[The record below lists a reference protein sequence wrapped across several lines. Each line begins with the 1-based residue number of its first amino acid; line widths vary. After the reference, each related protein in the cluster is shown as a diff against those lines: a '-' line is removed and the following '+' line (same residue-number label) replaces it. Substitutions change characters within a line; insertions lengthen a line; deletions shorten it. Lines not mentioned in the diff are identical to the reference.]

1 MEKISVII
9 PVYNDEKYL
18 KECLNSII
26 KQTYKNLEIILV
38 DDGSTDGTAEI
49 CEHYRDKDER
59 IRVLHKENEG
69 IGPSRNAGLAM
80 ATGEYVLFVD
90 GDDWITSD
98 HIEGLYNLLKKYNAD
113 IAVGNFEEYKQK
125 SSMFSFWIN
134 EKQYFEKCYSVQDWF
149 KLEYDS
155 TFFNLSLVFVVPWD
169 KLYKRSLFMNIAY
182 PVSKTTEDDFTTWKI
197 YLLANKI
204 AYENKAIYYHRLH
217 EGSISNKFDK
227 SKVYPIESVEERIA
241 ILKMIGFDTSLE
253 EDALLW
259 RLGVARD
266 NALKSGDYIKYRDVV
281 QKLKI
286 LEKYK
291 K

>member
-1 MEKISVII
+1 MEKVSVII

-18 KECLNSII
+18 EKCLNSVIN
-26 KQTYKNLEIILV
+26 QTYKNLEIILI

-49 CEHYRDKDER
+49 CEHYKDKDDR
-59 IRVLHKENEG
+59 IRILHKQNEG
-69 IGPSRNAGLAM
+69 IGSSRNAGLSM
-80 ATGEYVLFVD
+80 ATGDYVLFVD
-90 GDDWITSD
+90 GDDWIASN
-98 HIEGLYNLLKKYNAD
+98 HIEELYKLLKKNDAD

-125 SSMFSFWIN
+125 GNVFTYWIN
-134 EKQYFEKCYSVQDWF
+134 EKQYFEKCYSIKDWF

-155 TFFNLSLVFVVPWD
+155 AFFNLSLVFVVPWD
-169 KLYKRSLFMNIAY
+169 KLYKRSLFTNITY
-182 PVSKTTEDDFTTWKI
+182 PAAKTTEDDFTTWKI

-204 AYENKAIYYHRLH
+204 AYENKAIYYHRVY
-217 EGSISNKFDK
+217 EGSISSKFDK

-241 ILKMIGFDTSLE
+241 VLKMIGFDTSLE

-266 NALKSGDYIKYRDVV
+266 NALKSGNYIKYRDAV